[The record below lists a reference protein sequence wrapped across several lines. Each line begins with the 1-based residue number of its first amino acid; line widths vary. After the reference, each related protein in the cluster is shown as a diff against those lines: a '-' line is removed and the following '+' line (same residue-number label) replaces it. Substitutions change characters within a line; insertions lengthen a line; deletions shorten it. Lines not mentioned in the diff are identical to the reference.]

1 MPNVFALIGE
11 AWDFA
16 RKQSVVW
23 HAAMWLIFLPSVVT
37 GLVLDYQMDHK
48 DLMSV
53 RPETALVL
61 ILIQIIL
68 SLILVW
74 GTICLLV
81 IGKRL
86 LQAKSGR
93 SRTSLKVVRS
103 EAASLIIPYVLTS
116 ILRNILTV
124 LWGLL
129 LIIPGIMYFI
139 RTVFSPVI
147 VACEGIAYRPALHKS
162 ADVVRGQ
169 FWNVTL
175 TMICLGLLTLMPAQI
190 LSAFFSAMAEGLP
203 PAAVLSAEVA
213 SSILFSAALTV
224 YLFSLILAYK
234 YFRPT
239 AHVTNR

>member
-16 RKQSVVW
+16 RKQQVVW
-23 HAAMWLIFLPSVVT
+23 HASMWLIFLPSVVT

-48 DLMSV
+48 DLMTV

-93 SRTSLKVVRS
+93 SRTSFKVVRR

-116 ILRNILTV
+116 ILRNILTL
-124 LWGLL
+124 LWAILL
-129 LIIPGIMYFI
+129 VIPGIVYFI
-139 RTVFSPVI
+139 RTIFSPVI
-147 VACEGIAYRPALHKS
+147 VACEGTSYRPALQES
-162 ADVVRGQ
+162 ANIVRGQ
-169 FWNVTL
+169 FWQVTL
-175 TMICLGLLTLMPAQI
+175 TVMCLGLLTLMPAQI
-190 LSAFFSAMAEGLP
+190 LAAFFSLMAEGLP
-203 PAAVLSAEVA
+203 PAALLSAEVA

-234 YFRPT
+234 HFRPT
-239 AHVTNR
+239 GHVTNR